1 MKIRDRVK
9 ELRRVPV
16 SQLRAHPHNWR
27 RHGAHQRAALR
38 GLFAEIGYADALL
51 AYELPD
57 GTLQLIDGHLR
68 VDAAPDAIAP
78 VLVLDVDADEAEK
91 LLLTHDPLA
100 AMAET
105 DSELLADSLARVD
118 FAASAVTQMLAE
130 LAAETP
136 EAPLLAEVAARPEL
150 AIRESFQIVVDCRDE
165 TQQAEL
171 YQRLCKEGYACR
183 VLSLP

>member
-38 GLFAEIGYADALL
+38 GLFAELGYA
-51 AYELPD
+51 D

-150 AIRESFQIVVDCRDE
+150 AIRASFQIVVDCRDE